1 MPLLPDDVT
10 PEEVAELRMPKG
22 LPARRPN
29 IVLPGEPPI
38 FREHGTARGRALV
51 IVVGGRWLIQ
61 CPTCPQRVPAHT
73 PAGGRVELFRCPLCH
88 NSAAGKRPFPVLWP
102 SRAQADRIA
111 MVLRC
116 RPDPQ
121 TRNWVPGESLHMLC
135 AENIQHGCAVPALSE
150 A

>member
-10 PEEVAELRMPKG
+10 AEEVAELRMPRG
-22 LPARRPN
+22 LPTRKPT

-38 FREHGTARGRALV
+38 FRESGTARGRALAL
-51 IVVGGRWLIQ
+51 VVGGRWVVR
-61 CPTCPQRVPAHT
+61 CPTCNLHEPGHT
-73 PAGGRVELFRCPLCH
+73 SSGGRVELFRCRRCS
-88 NSAAGKRPFPVLWP
+88 NSAAGKRPFEVLWP
-102 SRAQADRIA
+102 SREQAQRIWSILA
-111 MVLRC
+111 C

>member
-10 PEEVAELRMPKG
+10 AGEVAELRMPAG
-22 LPARRPN
+22 LPRRKPN
-29 IVLPGEPPI
+29 IVLPGQPPI
-38 FREHGTARGRALV
+38 FQESGTARGRALV
-51 IVVGGRWLIQ
+51 LVAAGRWVIR
-61 CPTCPQRVPAHT
+61 CPTCNLHEPAHT
-73 PAGGRVELFRCPLCH
+73 PAGARVELFRCSRCH
-88 NSAAGKRPFPVLWP
+88 NSAAGRRPFQVLWP
-102 SRAQADRIA
+102 SREQAGRISRI
-111 MVLRC
+111 LGC